1 MLRIKRALLS
11 VSDKTGL
18 AEFAKKLQS
27 MEVEMI
33 STGGTFRLLQ
43 EKGVSMTQVSEITQF
58 PEMMDGRVKTL
69 HPKIHG
75 AILARRDKKEH
86 LQELKRHD
94 IIPIDLV
101 VVNLYPFRETIKK
114 AGVTLEEAVEQI
126 DIGGP
131 TLIRSSA
138 KNFEGVV
145 IIVNPQNYSSIL
157 AELKANSG
165 QISLETR
172 RKLAVEAF
180 QHTMEYDSYIHD
192 FLSKQ
197 FLDTSVQFPPLLN
210 FTFRKVQDLRY
221 GENPHQEA
229 AFFAELD
236 ISEPSVA
243 NAEQIHGKELSYNN
257 IYDINAALELVKE
270 FTEPAAAVIKHTN
283 PCGFALGKDT
293 FEAYKLAHATDPL
306 SAFGSIVAFN
316 DKVMENTAN
325 EIVKTFVEVV
335 VAPDFEENAIQV
347 LKTKKNL
354 RVLITGTLSKP
365 KAAWDWKKVVGGI
378 LVQDR
383 DLKDIEE
390 SDLKFVTEKRPTPEQ
405 LKSLLFAWKVLK
417 HVKSNAILL
426 VKKSHTTGV
435 GAGQMSRI
443 DSVDLAIKK
452 AGEEAKGSVLAS
464 DAFFPFRDSIDAA
477 AKAGI
482 VAIIEP
488 GGSIRD
494 QDVINAANELGMPMV
509 FTGVRCF
516 YH

>member
-18 AEFAKKLQS
+18 VEFAKKLQS
-27 MEVEMI
+27 MDVEMI
-33 STGGTFRLLQ
+33 STGGTFKLLQ
-43 EKGVSMTQVSEITQF
+43 KNGISLTKVSEVTQF

-75 AILARRDKKEH
+75 AILARRDKDEH
-86 LQELKRHD
+86 LQELKKHN
-94 IIPIDLV
+94 ITPIDMV
-101 VVNLYPFRETIKK
+101 VVNLYPFRETIQKP
-114 AGVTLEEAVEQI
+114 GVILEEAVEQI

-138 KNFEGVV
+138 KNFVGVA
-145 IIVNPQNYSSIL
+145 IIVNPENYQIIIS
-157 AELKANSG
+157 ELEENDQ

-180 QHTMEYDSYIHD
+180 QHTMEYDSYIYNY
-192 FLSKQ
+192 LSNQ
-197 FLDTSVQFPPLLN
+197 FLGTSQKFPPLLN
-210 FTFRKVQDLRY
+210 LTFRKIQDLRY

-229 AFFAELD
+229 AFYTELD
-236 ISEPSVA
+236 IAEPSVA
-243 NAEQIHGKELSYNN
+243 NVKQIHGKQLSYNN
-257 IYDINAALELVKE
+257 IYDINAALELVKG
-270 FTEPAAAVIKHTN
+270 FSEPAAAIIKHTN
-283 PCGFALGKDT
+283 PCGFALGKNTYD
-293 FEAYKLAHATDPL
+293 AYKLAHATDPL

-316 DKVMENTAN
+316 QKVTKNTAE

-335 VAPDFEENAIQV
+335 IAPEFENAAINI
-347 LKTKKNL
+347 LKTKENL
-354 RVLITGTLSKP
+354 RILITGLLSKP
-365 KAAWDWKKVVGGI
+365 KPSWDWKKVVGGI

-383 DLKDIEE
+383 DIKEIEIA
-390 SDLKFVTEKRPTPEQ
+390 DLQYVTEKRPAPKQ
-405 LKSLLFAWKVLK
+405 LDALLFAWKVLK

-426 VKKSHTTGV
+426 AKDKHITGV

-443 DSVDLAIKK
+443 DAVELAIKK
-452 AGEEAKGSVLAS
+452 AGEEARGSVMAS
-464 DAFFPFRDSIDAA
+464 DAFFPFRDSLDAA
-477 AKAGI
+477 AKARI

-494 QDVINAANELGMPMV
+494 QDVINAANELGLPIV

-516 YH
+516 RH